1 VSYALNGISAKKYW
15 NQYAKM
21 CQGMADEGACLNR
34 AIQHGANVTFS
45 ADGLGQITVPGVSPS
60 TMAVTQQA
68 LAIAANLTAIGA
80 QLVTNPDNF
89 ARTQAPRAV
98 NVLDEAVITPLV
110 DRVAQRATP
119 YFVRYVM
126 PPLAVLY
133 VLSGMAAFFSYK
145 VLEASPRRVSANRR
159 RRRRR

>member
-1 VSYALNGISAKKYW
+1 MSYASLGSAASAKRYW

-21 CQGMADEGACLNR
+21 CEGMADEGACLTR
-34 AIQHGANVTFS
+34 AIRHGANVTFS
-45 ADGLGQITVPGVSPS
+45 ASGLGQVPVPS
-60 TMAVTQQA
+60 ASAATTQQA
-68 LAIAANLTAIGA
+68 LQIAANLTQIGA
-80 QLVTNPDNF
+80 AVVSNPDLF
-89 ARTQAPRAV
+89 ARSQAPRIV
-98 NVLDEAVITPLV
+98 NILDETVITPLV

-145 VLEASPRRVSANRR
+145 VLQDEPGRVTPNRR
-159 RRRRR
+159 RRRRRR

>member
-1 VSYALNGISAKKYW
+1 MSYALSGVSARKYW
-15 NQYAKM
+15 NQYAKA
-21 CQGMADEGACLNR
+21 CRGFADEGACLNR
-34 AIQHGANVTFS
+34 AIQHGASVTFA
-45 ADGLGQITVPGVSPS
+45 ADGLGQLTVPTVPAG
-60 TMAVTQQA
+60 TAAITQQA
-68 LAIAANLTAIGA
+68 LAIAANLTQIGA

-145 VLEASPRRVSANRR
+145 VLEGSPRRVSANRR